1 MRNHAGFVVT
11 VAAALLTLGS
21 VFIAIGVA
29 QAQTDSVSGAALQTW
44 GNHWFLLGF
53 CVVIIGAVTFVIS
66 IAMYFR
72 WLHMRPKDTL
82 HAGQWLR
89 ISHFLLS
96 PSGRFRLDMQG

>member
-29 QAQTDSVSGAALQTW
+29 QAQTDSVSGAGLQTW
-44 GNHWFLLGF
+44 GNQWFLLGLF
-53 CVVIIGAVTFVIS
+53 IVIIGAVALVIS

-72 WLHMRPKDTL
+72 WLHWDPK
-82 HAGQWLR
+82 A
-89 ISHFLLS
+89 
-96 PSGRFRLDMQG
+96 RFMPGKS